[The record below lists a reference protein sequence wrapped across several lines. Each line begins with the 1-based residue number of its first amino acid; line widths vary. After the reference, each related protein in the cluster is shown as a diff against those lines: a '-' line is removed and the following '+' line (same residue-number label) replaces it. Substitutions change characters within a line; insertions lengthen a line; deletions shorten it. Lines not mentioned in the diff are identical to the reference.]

1 MKQEDLLKRLVIIDT
16 WLFRGD
22 RDQAHY
28 LIVKLMEEMYDKRTV
43 SSVLKKVD

>member
-1 MKQEDLLKRLVIIDT
+1 MKQEDLIKRLVAIDA

-28 LIVKLMEEMYDKRTV
+28 LIVKLMEDLYDKGNSKT
-43 SSVLKKVD
+43 